1 MASRSVLED
10 VPKTASLA
18 LLALFLTQSKAE
30 SHIPW
35 QANANLC
42 RSSFPGQ
49 MKARTALHKDIVHA
63 SDDSSADEEVD
74 HPSTA
79 PAPDA
84 EVAYSF
90 DAHRGP
96 SHGSQILNVALEKAI
111 ERYEIRET
119 DKLIKNEYE
128 VLDADGEPLT
138 PPKKRNIAPEDADY
152 EFVDA

>member
-1 MASRSVLED
+1 MLGADKR
-10 VPKTASLA
+10 
-18 LLALFLTQSKAE
+18 
-30 SHIPW
+30 
-35 QANANLC
+35 
-42 RSSFPGQ
+42 RSSYPGP
-49 MKARTALHKDIVHA
+49 MKARTALNKDMTVA
-63 SDDSSADEEVD
+63 SDDSSADEEID

-90 DAHRGP
+90 DAERGP

-128 VLDADGEPLT
+128 VLGADGEPLS
-138 PPKKRNIAPEDADY
+138 PAPKKRQVAPEDAEY